1 MAPTMTTRG
10 APAGRKASADDR
22 IHPWRSVRTA
32 HPEGVMPVMTGAART
47 PPRLVPRLSIEASG
61 GGGKR

>member
-22 IHPWRSVRTA
+22 VQPRRSVRTA
-32 HPEGVMPVMTGAART
+32 DAERVMPVTTGAART
-47 PPRLVPRLSIEASG
+47 LPRFVPRLSSGAWG
-61 GGGKR
+61 GGGRR